1 MNFKIEIGIKA
12 GLKVEPE
19 TWSWE
24 ISAEDGDL
32 RAVIHKNIEEYIDD
46 AAGRLSIIRRSTQY

>member
-1 MNFKIEIGIKA
+1 
-12 GLKVEPE
+12 
-19 TWSWE
+19 
-24 ISAEDGDL
+24 L